1 MENSQKVLE
10 IYMDN
15 SRKVL
20 EIYMENPQKV
30 LDHGGASVVR
40 YLFSIV
46 PMDFSKRCLDME
58 WKSRE
63 EMVL

>member
-1 MENSQKVLE
+1 MENSQKVLD
-10 IYMDN
+10 Y
-15 SRKVL
+15 
-20 EIYMENPQKV
+20 
-30 LDHGGASVVR
+30 GGASVVR

-46 PMDFSKRCLDME
+46 PMDFSKRCLEMK